1 MAEFGDGA
9 AIQGTMESIVD
20 NLFTRLRLIAVDVEK
35 VQRAKEFLS
44 SMQRRSTFL
53 RLLGPAEDE
62 SVNRDSDLA
71 LLHTKY
77 SMNSNLFGITDVN
90 ALEEDFGGEEMSED
104 LCQMSFE
111 EDRWHSFFQG
121 FEILNSPIPC
131 DPNENRKCVELSV
144 LTPCDREIKSYL
156 SESVLTGSKGIS

>member
-1 MAEFGDGA
+1 MAEYGEGGMA
-9 AIQGTMESIVD
+9 QVTMESIID

-53 RLLGPAEDE
+53 RLLGPADDD
-62 SVNRDSDLA
+62 SINRDSDLA

-77 SMNSNLFGITDVN
+77 SINSNLFGITDAI
-90 ALEEDFGGEEMSED
+90 ALEEDFAGEEMSED
-104 LCQMSFE
+104 VCQMSFD

-144 LTPCDREIKSYL
+144 LTPCDREIKAYL
-156 SESVLTGSKGIS
+156 SKSVMSGSRRIS